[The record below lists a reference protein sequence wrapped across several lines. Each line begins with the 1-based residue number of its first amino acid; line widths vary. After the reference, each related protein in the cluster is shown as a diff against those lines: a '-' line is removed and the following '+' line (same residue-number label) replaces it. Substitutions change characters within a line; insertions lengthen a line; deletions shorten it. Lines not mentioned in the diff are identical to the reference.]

1 MLDKIQGADRSSR
14 EPVALQHRHSYRSA
28 ASHGAEHDSQSEHN
42 GGYYARRDADLNRT
56 HVVII
61 DSRQLERQCL
71 ASSLSAQSPDLEI
84 VSFSN
89 LDAWR
94 QAKSRHP
101 ETAVIL
107 LHIGNRKITDFGIAA
122 DISRVVSEASPVPVI
137 VIADT
142 EEMQQIVKALE
153 CGAKGFIPTTV
164 TIGVA
169 VEAIE
174 LTLAGGAFVPASSIL
189 AMQSMIDSGH
199 TPERP
204 VNGMFTARQ
213 MAVVDALRRG
223 KANKIIAYELNLR
236 ESTVKVHVRNIMK
249 KLKATNR
256 TEVAFKIRDILPE
269 TAGPGI

>member
-1 MLDKIQGADRSSR
+1 MLDKVHSTGRTMPQAGILAN
-14 EPVALQHRHSYRSA
+14 QHNYRSVHSAVA
-28 ASHGAEHDSQSEHN
+28 ANARNDDTDHDAE
-42 GGYYARRDADLNRT
+42 RT

-61 DSRQLERQCL
+61 DSRQLERECL
-71 ASSLSAQSPDLEI
+71 ASSLCAQSADLQI
-84 VSFSN
+84 ATFSN
-89 LDAWR
+89 VEGWR
-94 QAKSRHP
+94 QARARHP

-107 LHIGNRKITDFGIAA
+107 LHLGNRKITDFGIAA
-122 DISRVVSEASPVPVI
+122 DVSRVVAEAAPVPVI

-142 EEMQQIVKALE
+142 EEMPQIVKALE

-169 VEAIE
+169 IEAIE

-189 AMQSMIDSGH
+189 AMQSMLESGH
-199 TPERP
+199 APERP
-204 VNGMFTARQ
+204 LNGMFTARQ

-256 TEVAFKIRDILPE
+256 TEVAFKIRDLLPE
-269 TAGPGI
+269 TAGPSI

>member
-1 MLDKIQGADRSSR
+1 MLDKVQSGDRGLSQAGVLAQRHNYRHTATALDHGAN
-14 EPVALQHRHSYRSA
+14 RHSDRHA
-28 ASHGAEHDSQSEHN
+28 ADSQ
-42 GGYYARRDADLNRT
+42 DLERT

-61 DSRQLERQCL
+61 DSRQLERECL
-71 ASSLSAQSPDLEI
+71 ANSLTAQSAELAI
-84 VSFSN
+84 TTFSN
-89 LDAWR
+89 IEGWR
-94 QAKSRHP
+94 QARARHP

-122 DISRVVSEASPVPVI
+122 DISRIVAEASPVPLI

-142 EEMQQIVKALE
+142 EEMPQIVKALE

-164 TIGVA
+164 SIGVA
-169 VEAIE
+169 IEAIE

-189 AMQSMIDSGH
+189 AMQSMLESGH
-199 TPERP
+199 APERP
-204 VNGMFTARQ
+204 LNGMFTARQ

-256 TEVAFKIRDILPE
+256 TEVAFKIRDLLPE
-269 TAGPGI
+269 TAGPSI